1 VRPVR
6 RRLLHPGL
14 SVQLAVAISVVT
26 MLAVSASFLALYEGT
41 AARLRGQIDS
51 QLKAQGE
58 EWRDFE
64 RGHSGALEQTA
75 ARFLA
80 GQRYH
85 AASLIVF
92 VQLAGGRSVSND
104 PELVA
109 REEARGGPDSM
120 LHSPPGLATATVA
133 EAGRVRV
140 LSQAIEDGGTRIGTF
155 RIAAPL
161 SSVGEAQSSLLR
173 TFALVGALALL
184 LAVVAG
190 AGLATLI
197 SAPLRRIARIAV
209 AVDAGDLSRRAG
221 PMAAGGEIG
230 TLSVAFDRMLE
241 RLERSFKRQREFVS
255 DASHELRTPL
265 TVLRAQV
272 ELLDRET
279 DERRRHEAT
288 GILLGR
294 LDELDRLVGDMLML
308 ASVEGGQLVDS
319 APIELDDFFED
330 VRRDLPLYG
339 ERDFHVQVLGGT
351 LVADRDRLTQVLR
364 NLVRNAVAHTEPG
377 GRVSLSARPRGDR
390 LVILVADDGPG
401 IPAGELDRIFERFHR
416 LDPGRA
422 RDRGGSGLGLAIARA
437 LTEAHGGTIR
447 ARSAPGEGATF
458 EVELPGYRPRAQGA
472 GISDATSIGSS
483 R

>member
-1 VRPVR
+1 MR

-14 SVQLAVAISVVT
+14 RTQLAVAISVVT
-26 MLAVSASFLALYEGT
+26 MLAVGASFLALYEGT
-41 AARLRGQIDS
+41 AARLRSQIDS
-51 QLKAQGE
+51 QLRSQGE

-64 RGHSGALEQTA
+64 HGHSGALGQTA
-75 ARFLA
+75 ARFIA

-85 AASLIVF
+85 AASLIVV
-92 VQLAGGRSVSND
+92 VQLAGGRNVSND
-104 PELVA
+104 PELVV
-109 REEARGGPDSM
+109 REEARGRSDSM
-120 LHSPPGLATATVA
+120 LRSPPGLDTATVA

-140 LSQAIEDGGTRIGTF
+140 LSQAIEVGGKRIGTI

-161 SSVGEAQSSLLR
+161 SSVGQAQSSLLR

-184 LAVVAG
+184 LAILAG

-221 PMAAGGEIG
+221 PTAAGGEIG

-279 DERRRHEAT
+279 DEHRRHAAT

-294 LDELDRLVGDMLML
+294 LDELDRLVGDMLTL
-308 ASVEGGQLVDS
+308 ASAEGSQLVDPQ
-319 APIELDDFFED
+319 PIELDDFFED

-339 ERDFHVQVLGGT
+339 ERDFHVQVVGGT

-377 GRVSLSARPRGDR
+377 GRVTLTARPRGDR
-390 LVILVADDGPG
+390 LVISVADDGPG
-401 IPAGELDRIFERFHR
+401 IAAGELDRIFERFHR

-422 RDRGGSGLGLAIARA
+422 RDRGGSGLGLPIARA

-458 EVELPGYRPRAQGA
+458 EVELPGYAPPAQGA

>member
-1 VRPVR
+1 VR
-6 RRLLHPGL
+6 RGLLHPGL
-14 SVQLAVAISVVT
+14 RTQLALAISAVT
-26 MLAVSASFLALYEGT
+26 MLAVGASFLALYEGT

-51 QLKAQGE
+51 QLKAQGVQ
-58 EWRDFE
+58 WRDFE
-64 RGHSGALEQTA
+64 RARPGALEQTA
-75 ARFLA
+75 ARFIA

-85 AASLIVF
+85 AASLIVV

-104 PELVA
+104 PEIVA
-109 REEARGGPDSM
+109 REEARRAPDGL
-120 LHSPPGLATATVA
+120 LHSPPGLATATAA

-140 LSQAIEDGGTRIGTF
+140 LSQAIEDGGKRIGTF
-155 RIAAPL
+155 RVAAPL

-184 LAVVAG
+184 LAIAAG

-197 SAPLRRIARIAV
+197 SAPLRRIAGIAV
-209 AVDAGDLSRRAG
+209 AVDAGDLSLRAG
-221 PMAAGGEIG
+221 PPAAGGEIG

-265 TVLRAQV
+265 SVLRAQV

-279 DERRRHEAT
+279 DEQRRHEAT

-294 LDELDRLVGDMLML
+294 LDELDRLVGDMLTL
-308 ASVEGGQLVDS
+308 ASAEGGQLVDPQ
-319 APIELDDFFED
+319 PIELDDFFED

-339 ERDFHVQVLGGT
+339 ERDFRVQVVGGT

-364 NLVRNAVAHTEPG
+364 NLVRNAVAHTQPG
-377 GRVSLSARPRGDR
+377 GRVTLSVRPRGDR
-390 LVILVADDGPG
+390 LVISIADDGPG

-458 EVELPGYRPRAQGA
+458 EVELPGYAHPAQRADM
-472 GISDATSIGSS
+472 SDATSIGSS